1 MIASGL
7 WEESDPCWECELIAR
22 LESVVL
28 CVRPS
33 SFASYSNEHT
43 QLYATSKC
51 SFVDI
56 EQGGWGTQFT
66 QGGAIQEGVS
76 PDAPHC
82 FGQPKLLQLRAM
94 GKGASEDLTDFGLRD
109 VY

>member
-56 EQGGWGTQFT
+56 SCVL
-66 QGGAIQEGVS
+66 AR
-76 PDAPHC
+76 H
-82 FGQPKLLQLRAM
+82 LR
-94 GKGASEDLTDFGLRD
+94 GISVF
-109 VY
+109 V